1 MRNPT
6 ERLISIDL
14 PKLLRKGTDQ
24 RPHVECPRRANRALF
39 RSRAN
44 LTLAAVALFATQ
56 IYGKESLERRALMT
70 NFVRCCAL
78 AVLVAVPTLTKAADA
93 QTKVEVSATLGYY
106 SPLGS
111 FKPADQSPTFLPSNP
126 GAMSGAAFGGELR
139 AWMTS
144 RIGAQVGATTTS
156 TSFKFEGAMPDGAP
170 VGGTLPINESVGP
183 SQVRI
188 SSATAQILY
197 QVLGNPS
204 TARLWLSA
212 GGAAV
217 RHGGS
222 AYARFGNP
230 VNYGGALGFGSAFH
244 ITGPLSAELGLTT
257 LIYQMKVTDPNEPG
271 LNERGTQVDALFH
284 TGVSYG
290 WH

>member
-1 MRNPT
+1 
-6 ERLISIDL
+6 
-14 PKLLRKGTDQ
+14 
-24 RPHVECPRRANRALF
+24 
-39 RSRAN
+39 
-44 LTLAAVALFATQ
+44 
-56 IYGKESLERRALMT
+56 MT

-78 AVLVAVPTLTKAADA
+78 VVVGAILGVARDA
-93 QTKVEVSATLGYY
+93 GAQMKVEVSATLGYY
-106 SPLGS
+106 SPMGS
-111 FKPADQSPTFLPSNP
+111 FTPAEQSPTFLPSNP
-126 GAMSGAAFGGELR
+126 GALSGAALGGELR
-139 AWMTS
+139 VWMSS

-156 TSFKFEGAMPDGAP
+156 TSFRYEGPMLDVAS
-170 VGGTLPINESVGP
+170 VGGPLPIDESVGP

-197 QVLGNPS
+197 QVIGSPA

-222 AYARFGNP
+222 AYLRFGNP
-230 VNYGGALGFGSAFH
+230 VDYGGALGFGSAFH
-244 ITGPLSAELGLTT
+244 IKGPLSAELGLTT
-257 LIYQMKVTDPNEPG
+257 LIYRMNVTDPNEPG

>member
-1 MRNPT
+1 MT
-6 ERLISIDL
+6 
-14 PKLLRKGTDQ
+14 
-24 RPHVECPRRANRALF
+24 
-39 RSRAN
+39 
-44 LTLAAVALFATQ
+44 TL
-56 IYGKESLERRALMT
+56 
-70 NFVRCCAL
+70 VRCCAL
-78 AVLVAVPTLTKAADA
+78 VGAGFLLGSTQSAVA
-93 QTKVEVSATLGYY
+93 QMRVEVSATLGYY
-106 SPLGS
+106 SPMGS
-111 FKPADQSPTFLPSNP
+111 FQPAEQSPTFLPSRP
-126 GAMSGAAFGGELR
+126 GALSGAAFGGELR
-139 AWMTS
+139 VWMTS
-144 RIGAQVGATTTS
+144 RIGAEVGATTTS
-156 TSFKFEGAMPDGAP
+156 TSFRYEGPMLDGAP
-170 VGGTLPINESVGP
+170 VGGTLPIDESVGP

-197 QVLGNPS
+197 QVIGNPA

-230 VNYGGALGFGSAFH
+230 VNYGGAAGFGSALH
-244 ITGPLSAELGLTT
+244 IKGPLSAELGLTT
-257 LIYQMKVTDPNEPG
+257 LIYRMNVTDPNEPG